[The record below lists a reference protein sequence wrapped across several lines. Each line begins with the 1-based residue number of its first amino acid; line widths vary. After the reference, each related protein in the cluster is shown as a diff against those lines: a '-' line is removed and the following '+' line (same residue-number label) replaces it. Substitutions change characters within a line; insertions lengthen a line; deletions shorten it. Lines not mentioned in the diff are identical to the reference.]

1 MQIRL
6 QIDAVSPWDTA
17 DITWLDMKVIAG
29 EEQEKKCP
37 PSQESLELP
46 FWFTRNRDGTAA
58 GFNVQEPAFG
68 NYIWKRGLHELV
80 IQALDDLPFRL
91 ELRMLHGRFQQL

>member
-1 MQIRL
+1 
-6 QIDAVSPWDTA
+6 
-17 DITWLDMKVIAG
+17 MKVIAG

-58 GFNVQEPAFG
+58 GFNVKSLRLELHLE
-68 NYIWKRGLHELV
+68 RGLHELV

-91 ELRMLHGRFQQL
+91 ELRMLHGTPDFNKL